1 MNSEAQNEVF
11 NILPFFSSDE
21 IGNPIRKIHRLNL
34 CPQRRLMTFWL
45 CYTVMGKVTV
55 FTFDLWTGEVTELTF
70 DLGSQGFVDIRPMR
84 DFVFVQKYDAIQCID
99 LSP

>member
-1 MNSEAQNEVF
+1 M
-11 NILPFFSSDE
+11 
-21 IGNPIRKIHRLNL
+21 
-34 CPQRRLMTFWL
+34 
-45 CYTVMGKVTV
+45 
-55 FTFDLWTGEVTELTF
+55 FDLWTGEVTELTF